1 MRNNLEQNDCVS
13 VAQDEY
19 NSLSVMHCRM
29 TWQSPAANYMQQ
41 INHRFAL
48 LLIFSP
54 LPPLFFFLVLPLS
67 VTLLVR
73 LWQSNAGIVTYSD
86 GHLKKQIQIVSRK

>member
-41 INHRFAL
+41 ITHRFAL
-48 LLIFSP
+48 LLIFP
-54 LPPLFFFLVLPLS
+54 HPPPPPVFFPSTATVRHAPGQ
-67 VTLLVR
+67 TLAV
-73 LWQSNAGIVTYSD
+73 
-86 GHLKKQIQIVSRK
+86 